1 MSDEVVVK
9 AENLSHVYPNG
20 VVALKNVNIE
30 IRRGEFVAIIGHNG
44 SGKTTLAKH
53 INGLLKPTSGRI
65 EVHGIDTRKAS
76 VADIARKV
84 GYVFQNPDHQICMRT
99 VWEELAFGPRNLG
112 FTEDEVK
119 KVVDETLVLF
129 GLDKYRDVHPFLLS
143 KADRLRIAL
152 CSVLTMRPETLVVD
166 EPTTGQD
173 MRQSYEVME
182 MLKKLNSEGKTIIFI
197 THNMR
202 LVAEYAHRAVIMSDG
217 EVLLDGSTKEVF
229 NAFGVLA
236 KAQLKPPQITILA
249 SKLRDYHDGRTV
261 LTVNE
266 FYSIVKPLVEKRPH
280 T

>member
-1 MSDEVVVK
+1 M
-9 AENLSHVYPNG
+9 YPNG

-143 KADRLRIAL
+143 RADRLRIAL
-152 CSVLTMRPETLVVD
+152 CSVLTMRPATLVVD

-229 NAFGVLA
+229 NAFDVLA

-266 FYSIVKPLVEKRPH
+266 FYSTVKPLMEKRLH